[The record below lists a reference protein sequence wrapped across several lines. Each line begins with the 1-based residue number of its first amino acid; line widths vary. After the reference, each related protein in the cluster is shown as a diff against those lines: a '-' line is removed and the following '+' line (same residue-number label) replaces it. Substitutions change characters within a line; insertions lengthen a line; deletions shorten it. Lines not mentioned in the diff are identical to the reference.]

1 MAICFPFIND
11 LHDFFRAGNKSFTCT
26 LKKKKKKLIIAFQSS
41 VPELLKGN
49 WTETYEQQAGQSF
62 IWKVTPFG
70 TQIDNQDSVAFCL
83 IGFIS
88 HE

>member
-1 MAICFPFIND
+1 M
-11 LHDFFRAGNKSFTCT
+11 
-26 LKKKKKKLIIAFQSS
+26 IAFQSS

-49 WTETYEQQAGQSF
+49 WTETYEQQAGQSS
-62 IWKVTPFG
+62 IWKVTPLG

-88 HE
+88 HEYLFIIII